1 MNRNP
6 QIQYKSTQ
14 EIADYQNG
22 RLREAIAYVAE
33 KSPYYRR
40 LFAENNI
47 DPTQIQTVADLTKIP
62 VTTKAELQRYNNDFL
77 CVSEREVVDIVTTS
91 GTTGDPVVVKL
102 TENDLQR
109 LAYNEWLSFS
119 TAGCTPDD
127 VLQLMTTIDRR
138 FMAGLAYFM
147 GARSLGMGVCRV
159 GNGIPE
165 LQWDTIRR
173 IGSTCGMVIPSFIMK
188 LIDYAKKEGIDYRH
202 STMKKCVCIGE
213 ALYKPNGERTA
224 LGNRIHTEWPELQLY
239 TTYASTEMQ
248 SSFTDC
254 EHFCGGHVQPE
265 LIYVELLDENNQPVK
280 AGEAGEV
287 TITNFGIEGMPLVR
301 FKTGDIC
308 YMYDEP
314 CKCGRNTKRLSSVIG
329 RKNQMIKYKG
339 TTVYPPV
346 MFDILDNIEGVVNYA
361 VEVYTNSLGTD
372 EIKVRVG
379 SDRTDEGFVKHIKDL
394 FRAKVRVA
402 PQVSIENPDYV
413 NKLIHPQMS
422 RKPVKFFDLR

>member
-1 MNRNP
+1 MERNP
-6 QIQYKSTQ
+6 QIQYKTEK
-14 EIADYQNG
+14 EIAEYQDS
-22 RLREAIAYVAE
+22 RLRETIAYVAE
-33 KSPYYRR
+33 KSPFYRR
-40 LFAENNI
+40 LFAENGI
-47 DPTQIQTVADLTKIP
+47 DPQSIKTVADLQKIP
-62 VTTKAELQRYNNDFL
+62 VTTKVELQRFNNDFL
-77 CVSEREVVDIVTTS
+77 CVSERDVVDIVTTS

-119 TAGCTPDD
+119 TAGCTRDD

-165 LQWDTIRR
+165 LQWDTIKR

-188 LIDYAKKEGIDYRH
+188 LIDYAKSQGIDYRH

-224 LGNRIHTEWPELQLY
+224 LGNRIHTEWPELKLY

-254 EHFCGGHVQPE
+254 EYFCGGHVQPE

-280 AGEAGEV
+280 EGEAGEV

-308 YMYDEP
+308 YMYSSP

-346 MFDILDNIEGVVNYA
+346 MFDILDNIEGVANYA

-379 SDRTDEGFVKHIKDL
+379 SERTDEGFVKHIKDL

-402 PQVSIENPDYV
+402 PQVSIETPDYV
-413 NKLIHPQMS
+413 NKLTHPQMS